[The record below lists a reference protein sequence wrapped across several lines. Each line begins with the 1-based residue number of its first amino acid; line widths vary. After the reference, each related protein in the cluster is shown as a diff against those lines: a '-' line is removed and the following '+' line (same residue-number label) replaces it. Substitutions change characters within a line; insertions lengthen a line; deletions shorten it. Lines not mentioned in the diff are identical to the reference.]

1 MSGSSAMSDP
11 RRMRSQAEMFALP
24 GLSGPSAAPPLAL
37 PGSPE
42 TDTDL
47 PLLQNEE
54 FLPPISRWTILGGYL
69 MAATMGGVFLLAAVM
84 RYNVTVQASAS
95 VRPAGEV
102 RVLQAAVDGTVSAVN
117 VQPNQ
122 ELKAGDVI
130 VEISAFDRNRLRTLQ
145 ARRNTLNKYIRQHEE
160 NLTTTNR
167 QIQATE
173 NEILA
178 KAKVTPL
185 PSPATPNQDGTPLTS
200 ETLVDAALE
209 TLGKNGAIL
218 STKRDRLMQQRIALQ
233 NQIQYDRETLQEVTA
248 EINKQIVSAPVDGK
262 LLKLEVNNPGQPLRV
277 GDPIAQI
284 VPQNAPLVVKGQVE
298 TQDISKVAVG
308 QLVHMRVTA
317 YPYPD
322 YGVLQGKVKAIAPD
336 VTTLRDGN
344 NAGLSYYEVTI
355 QPDQAF
361 LTRDNRQYPIQAGM
375 EVRAD
380 IISRQET
387 LLQFLLRKARLWTDL

>member
-1 MSGSSAMSDP
+1 MPGSSAMSDP
-11 RRMRSQAEMFALP
+11 RVMPGQVEVSALP
-24 GLSGPSAAPPLAL
+24 RLPGSPPMPPLAL
-37 PGSPE
+37 PGVPDA
-42 TDTDL
+42 DTDL
-47 PLLQNEE
+47 PPLQNEE
-54 FLPPISRWTILGGYL
+54 FLPPISRWTTLGGYL
-69 MAATMGGVFLLAAVM
+69 MAATMGGIFLLAAVM
-84 RYNVTVQASAS
+84 RYNVTVQATAS

-102 RVLQAAVDGTVSAVN
+102 RVLQAAVDGTVSAVK

-122 ELKAGDVI
+122 EVQQGDVI

-160 NLTTTNR
+160 NLASTSSQLQT
-167 QIQATE
+167 TE

-185 PSPATPNQDGTPLTS
+185 PAPAAPTQDGTQPTS

-209 TLGKNGAIL
+209 TLGKGGAAL
-218 STKRDRLMQQRIALQ
+218 SAKRDRLIQRRIALQ
-233 NQIQYDRETLQEVTA
+233 NQIQYDRETLQEVSV
-248 EINKQIVSAPVDGK
+248 EINKQIVEAPVDGK
-262 LLKLEVNNPGQPLRV
+262 LLKLDINSPGQPLRV

-284 VPQNAPLVVKGQVE
+284 VPQNAPLVVRGQVE

-308 QLVHMRVTA
+308 QPVQMRITA

-322 YGVLQGKVKAIAPD
+322 YGVLQGKVQAIAPD
-336 VTTLRDGN
+336 VTMPRDGN
-344 NAGLSYYEVTI
+344 TTGFSYYEVTI